1 MSTADLASKV
11 GALGPFMRNLQNAV
25 EIVEAAHALEG
36 DIKAHTQSIEA
47 LKAERQK
54 MRDETEA
61 ERQARI
67 GEAKA
72 ELEAVHAEAE
82 RERVSLVNA
91 KAEAKRLRESAKADA
106 EAKAAEAAARANE
119 IIRQA
124 NEAIASVRADIASD
138 TEKLKSL
145 KADTAL
151 AEQAKAKAEAEY
163 ADTQKR
169 IKTALGL

>member
-1 MSTADLASKV
+1 MSAAELASKV
-11 GALGPFMRNLQNAV
+11 GALRPFMRNLQNAV

-36 DIKAHTQSIEA
+36 DIRAHTQAIEA

-54 MRDETEA
+54 MRDDTDA
-61 ERQARI
+61 ERQART

-72 ELEAVHAEAE
+72 ELESVHAEAE
-82 RERVSLVNA
+82 RERVSLANA
-91 KAEAKRLRESAKADA
+91 KAEAKKLREGAKADA

-119 IIRQA
+119 IIREA
-124 NEAIASVRADIASD
+124 NEAIASVRADIASEA
-138 TEKLKSL
+138 EKLKSL
-145 KADTAL
+145 QAETAL
-151 AEQAKAKAEAEY
+151 AEQAKSKVEAEY